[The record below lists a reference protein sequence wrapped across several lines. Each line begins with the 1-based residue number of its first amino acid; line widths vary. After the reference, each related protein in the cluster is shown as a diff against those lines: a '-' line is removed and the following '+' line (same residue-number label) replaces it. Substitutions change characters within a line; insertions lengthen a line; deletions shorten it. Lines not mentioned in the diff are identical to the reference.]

1 LITALEYS
9 KDYGDSK
16 YRGACKVWKGAL
28 NSGYAGICQCN
39 MSGDAKEGAKLEI
52 K

>member
-1 LITALEYS
+1 MEKANIEVPF
-9 KDYGDSK
+9 
-16 YRGACKVWKGAL
+16 KVLKGAL
-28 NSGYAGICQCN
+28 NSGYVGICQCN